1 MKKLLLVF
9 LLVFTV
15 AIASCGNKDD
25 DKQNPTEETPTTEV
39 DKALSSDFLGF
50 VPAGTTVHLTTCGQS
65 DIDVVYNL
73 LTTAGVPE
81 TQINSQSQLK
91 ADDCEEGDIVFLV
104 VGTSN
109 KGLGAAK
116 TSVSDETKR
125 ASDFAAASRA
135 GKIKL
140 VIFHTGKD
148 ARRGDQSDPVIKAVA
163 AEGKLL
169 LVVDGGNND
178 GLFTNLAAEKNAP
191 LYIYSKASKMVAPI
205 KTLFNI
211 K

>member
-15 AIASCGNKDD
+15 AIASCG
-25 DKQNPTEETPTTEV
+25 KQEDNSKPTEETPTTEV
-39 DKALSSDFLGF
+39 DKALSNDFVGF
-50 VPAGTTVHLTTCGQS
+50 VPAGTTVQLTTCGQS

-81 TQINSQSQLK
+81 SQINSQSQLK
-91 ADDCEEGDIVFLV
+91 ADDCEDGSIVFLV
-104 VGTSN
+104 LGTSN

-211 K
+211 Q